1 MVQLS
6 CSLRRPALFT
16 LQKKVGPSTLPRNPL
31 TCMNPTARAALPP
44 FHSITSSA
52 MASRVGGTSRPSA
65 LAVLIADWSGL
76 VDLVDGNDG
85 KRAGPTRIVHAGH
98 GIDGLTDLCDGKT
111 VAWRDHAG
119 RT

>member
-1 MVQLS
+1 MLVQARQLIGS
-6 CSLRRPALFT
+6 PRRR
-16 LQKKVGPSTLPRNPL
+16 G
-31 TCMNPTARAALPP
+31 RAG
-44 FHSITSSA
+44 S
-52 MASRVGGTSRPSA
+52 GGTSRPSA
-65 LAVLIADWSGL
+65 LAVLISDWSGL

-119 RT
+119 RTCPSIGSRIIDLVCPEYAAIIVHP

>member
-1 MVQLS
+1 MLNFH
-6 CSLRRPALFT
+6 LFGNKGSRAQSAT
-16 LQKKVGPSTLPRNPL
+16 DECHELAPL
-31 TCMNPTARAALPP
+31 
-44 FHSITSSA
+44 HSITSSA
-52 MASRVGGTSRPSA
+52 RASSEGGTSRQSA
-65 LAVLIADWSGL
+65 LAGLIADWSGL

-119 RT
+119 ST

>member
-1 MVQLS
+1 MAV
-6 CSLRRPALFT
+6 CEMR
-16 LQKKVGPSTLPRNPL
+16 LQIRMFDLHR
-31 TCMNPTARAALPP
+31 ARDELA
-44 FHSITSSA
+44 HSITSSA
-52 MASRVGGTSRPSA
+52 RASSEGGTSRPSA
-65 LAVLIADWSGL
+65 FAVLIADWSGL

-119 RT
+119 ST

>member
-1 MVQLS
+1 MSASAS
-6 CSLRRPALFT
+6 CGHAAASARGSNVPEPAVSNRS
-16 LQKKVGPSTLPRNPL
+16 K
-31 TCMNPTARAALPP
+31 TCAY
-44 FHSITSSA
+44 SITSSA
-52 MASRVGGTSRPSA
+52 RASSEGGTSRQSA
-65 LAVLIADWSGL
+65 LAGLIADWSGL

-119 RT
+119 ST